1 MVDVFRSSGVSV
13 PFPDVETKE
22 GFIGVKLRV
31 FDEAFEVAVKICDK
45 ILVEIL
51 SEKMCYDM

>member
-1 MVDVFRSSGVSV
+1 MVDVFCSSCVSV

-22 GFIGVKLRV
+22 GLIGVRLRS
-31 FDEAFEVAVKICDK
+31 FDKAFEVAVEICNK

-51 SEKMCYDM
+51 SEKMCYNM